1 MGTKKGQKRILEH
14 LEGSYR
20 CPNGPPGPV
29 RPGPGEAR
37 PVLGP
42 ARQARL
48 KNRAGPVKHAGSIP
62 CPSPARNGSTKKA
75 GRKAGYAGRKARFSV
90 KKAGLTG
97 LELNGPCRAS
107 PPCLI
112 SCPSPARL
120 FVPGRPGPA
129 YNRAV
134 PGSDRAQKTGFVPG
148 SRASCLLDIYKGS
161 MTSNLSRN
169 FHQLL

>member
-1 MGTKKGQKRILEH
+1 VGPRTTLSLQMSKR
-14 LEGSYR
+14 
-20 CPNGPPGPV
+20 V
-29 RPGPGEAR
+29 AR
-37 PVLGP
+37 SGLTRARWSPARFGP

-48 KNRAGPVKHAGSIP
+48 KNRAGPTKHAGSIF
-62 CPSPARNGSTKKA
+62 CPSPTRNGPAGPFSTKKA
-75 GRKAGYAGRKARFSV
+75 GRKVGYAGRKTRFSV
-90 KKAGLTG
+90 KKTGLTG

-134 PGSDRAQKTGFVPG
+134 PGSDRAQKAGFVPG
-148 SRASCLLDIYKGS
+148 SRVSCLLDISTYHKPFK
-161 MTSNLSRN
+161 L
-169 FHQLL
+169 